1 MEAKDN
7 SIRRKANGKG
17 CQEFGSWNAEL
28 FEFGSR
34 KEGIKSN
41 FIGLSE
47 ISEVT
52 KHKTGLIPSVFS

>member
-1 MEAKDN
+1 M
-7 SIRRKANGKG
+7 R
-17 CQEFGSWNAEL
+17 NAEC
-28 FEFGSR
+28 GMR

-52 KHKTGLIPSVFS
+52 KHKTGLIPSVFSLDPETIVF